1 MENCELTTLQQEIV
15 TALQQSKN
23 KNLITEANLIK
34 KIRENTK
41 FQGKNKASLSLKDIE
56 IALDFLQK
64 NEKLYF
70 SIHCNSANNLFF
82 KPEEN
87 PKEFEQSH
95 RQRRLKSE
103 QNLTLLTTS
112 DFQTKKD
119 SQQNIKTKKKPH
131 IKRTQRTNLNIYGNY
146 DEE

>member
-15 TALQQSKN
+15 TALKQSKN

-64 NEKLYF
+64 
-70 SIHCNSANNLFF
+70 
-82 KPEEN
+82 
-87 PKEFEQSH
+87 
-95 RQRRLKSE
+95 
-103 QNLTLLTTS
+103 
-112 DFQTKKD
+112 
-119 SQQNIKTKKKPH
+119 KTKA
-131 IKRTQRTNLNIYGNY
+131 IFFNSL
-146 DEE
+146 